1 MDLFETFSLNDLL
14 ITRQMT
20 DFSTLS
26 QTTPREI
33 PTLLYAQIGK
43 RNLSW
48 TKPPHKGLFAPQI
61 NPKSFSG
68 YFHFLLNICVSVFGP
83 REPATGSAGEFP
95 MVNKQFLYKT
105 TIILYTEA
113 HTTNSAVWPV
123 PSAYTQPY
131 HPRSGSHGQL
141 FCPC

>member
-1 MDLFETFSLNDLL
+1 MGLFETFSLNDLL

-61 NPKSFSG
+61 NP
-68 YFHFLLNICVSVFGP
+68 
-83 REPATGSAGEFP
+83 
-95 MVNKQFLYKT
+95 
-105 TIILYTEA
+105 
-113 HTTNSAVWPV
+113 
-123 PSAYTQPY
+123 
-131 HPRSGSHGQL
+131 
-141 FCPC
+141 